1 MVACSMSHLF
11 IKSATWKRCFSV
23 RTLGFAN
30 HTVLLETCVET
41 SCLETIYY
49 WLLIVVTGYYFS
61 VDTRVD
67 TTSMDTKP
75 SLGRYSFF
83 LLVYIS
89 PHSFAA
95 CSISCAAS
103 G

>member
-1 MVACSMSHLF
+1 METMLLGANL
-11 IKSATWKRCFSV
+11 SAN
-23 RTLGFAN
+23 LGFAN
-30 HTVLLETCVET
+30 HTVLLET
-41 SCLETIYY
+41 SRLETIYY
-49 WLLIVVTGYYFS
+49 WLLIVVTGYYFL

>member
-1 MVACSMSHLF
+1 MALIYQKCHMETMLF
-11 IKSATWKRCFSV
+11 GANLSAN
-23 RTLGFAN
+23 LGFAN

>member
-1 MVACSMSHLF
+1 METMLF
-11 IKSATWKRCFSV
+11 GANLSAN
-23 RTLGFAN
+23 LGFAN
-30 HTVLLETCVET
+30 HTVLLET
-41 SCLETIYY
+41 SRLETIYY
-49 WLLIVVTGYYFS
+49 WLLIVVTGYYFL